1 MKYLGVVS
9 YCGPLHGPE
18 HALVCCL
25 CGERERKRLVVED
38 LGLSVGMSGDDYS
51 FCKKCWNGPDLG
63 KKILILLGFKKGIKL
78 LNDRVVLRTIP

>member
-1 MKYLGVVS
+1 
-9 YCGPLHGPE
+9 
-18 HALVCCL
+18 
-25 CGERERKRLVVED
+25 VVED